1 MRFGEMAK
9 KVIQLVDNRQAI
21 SAVIGVTLMVAVATA
36 MAAVSYAYMTG
47 MIGGE
52 NLEAA
57 PIIDFTADNI
67 HNSLLI
73 TYSEV
78 EVDWEEFRIVGSD
91 GINTV
96 VFQDET
102 TGLTGAAS
110 VGEKMYVDDD
120 GTDSLSGTITV
131 TVTHMPSDTMLHEF
145 TFDDVI

>member
-1 MRFGEMAK
+1 MRLEEMK
-9 KVIQLVDNRQAI
+9 KKIQLVDNRQAI

-57 PIIDFTADNI
+57 PIIDFSADNI

-78 EVDWEEFRIVGSD
+78 EVDLEEFRIVGTD
-91 GINTV
+91 GVNIQ

-102 TGLTGAAS
+102 GPLTGDAS
-110 VGEKMYVDDD
+110 VGGKIFINDVA
-120 GTDSLSGTITV
+120 TTVSGTIIV